1 MKKSFL
7 AALCCLAVSAALL
20 SSCRSFSKKEYFV
33 GILEPEYYADNS
45 AEDKAIFEKYLAD
58 KGFKNS
64 GEGKTFGTYG
74 TFTWNDGEKYEDVFD
89 ALWKP
94 LESKLSYA
102 EVDSLPLSDKFH
114 VTVGVATGRSRSELS
129 TEANWIYPDGSFSVS
144 WQASDVPVVVPL
156 AGADTTFTI
165 ECNLA
170 WTATV
175 DKDWVT
181 FSPQSGEAGKRYTIR
196 VSASAGAKDVA
207 TIEFKARRVEQPYK
221 VIVARTDD
229 NPLD

>member
-1 MKKSFL
+1 MKKSFW
-7 AALCCLAVSAALL
+7 AAVCCLAVSAALL

-45 AEDKAIFEKYLAD
+45 AEDKAVFEKYLAD

-74 TFTWNDGEKYEDVFD
+74 TFTWSDGEKYEDVFD

-94 LESKLSYA
+94 LESKLSYD
-102 EVDSLPLSDKFH
+102 EVDALPLSDKFH
-114 VTVGVATGRSRSELS
+114 VAVGVATGRSKSELS
-129 TEANWIYPDGSFSVS
+129 TEANWIYPNGSYSVTWSFSDS
-144 WQASDVPVVVPL
+144 PMVVPE
-156 AGADTTFTI
+156 AGADTTFTV
-165 ECNLA
+165 ECSRS

-181 FSPQSGEAGKRYTIR
+181 FSPQSGEANKTYTIH
-196 VSASAGAKDVA
+196 VSVSAGAKDVA
-207 TIEFKARRVEQPYK
+207 TIEFKARRIAETRK
-221 VIVARTDD
+221 FIIARNDD
-229 NPLD
+229 DPFK